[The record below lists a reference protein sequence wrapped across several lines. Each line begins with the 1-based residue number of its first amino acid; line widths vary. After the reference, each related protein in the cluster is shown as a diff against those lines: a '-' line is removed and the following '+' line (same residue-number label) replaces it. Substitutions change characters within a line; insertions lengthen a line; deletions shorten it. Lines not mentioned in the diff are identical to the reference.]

1 MVCNGKEA
9 LSFFLNVMKK
19 LRYYLPSICMLVVI
33 FGFSSQNGHQS
44 GSLSDAIYYS
54 LNALVTLPFSKDSMV
69 FVIRK
74 CAHMTEFGLLAL
86 TLYYGMYKNGHTKLF
101 IKAILLTFVFACM
114 DEFHQLFISGRAG
127 QFRDVLIDTT
137 GGLLFLC
144 LLQLIRYLK
153 RSNS

>member
-1 MVCNGKEA
+1 
-9 LSFFLNVMKK
+9 MKK

-86 TLYYGMYKNGHTKLF
+86 TLYYGMYKNVHTKLF

>member
-1 MVCNGKEA
+1 
-9 LSFFLNVMKK
+9 
-19 LRYYLPSICMLVVI
+19 MLVVI

-114 DEFHQLFISGRAG
+114 DEFHQLFVEGRSCQLTDVMIDSMGVVTGILLIYIVLKIKNCDKSGKSRTY
-127 QFRDVLIDTT
+127 DKI
-137 GGLLFLC
+137 
-144 LLQLIRYLK
+144 
-153 RSNS
+153 